1 MNLII
6 IIYILILSIYLI
18 CGYNCCSNL
27 FNNEP
32 IAFISFKDDNTY
44 FIKRCIQLSL
54 ITLLISII
62 CFITLDINI
71 YILALLL
78 NIVVVIFYYITF
90 NPITDKLTY
99 FFHILWAIPI
109 FILPLFCKFNGV
121 INYNYILITII
132 LLILYKKFL
141 CNYVY
146 F

>member
-18 CGYNCCSNL
+18 CGYNFCSNL

-32 IAFISFKDDNTY
+32 IAFISFKDDSTY

-99 FFHILWAIPI
+99 LFHILWAIPI
-109 FILPLFCKFNGV
+109 FVLPLFCKFRGV
-121 INYNYILITII
+121 INYNYILIIII
-132 LLILYKKFL
+132 LLILYKIFL